1 MKKKISKLSPK
12 KNLEKVRKNIDKFD
26 VQILKIL
33 SKRRKEVLKV
43 IKYKPKSKIVD
54 QKRIKKMIKVRVAKG
69 NKLNLESFIV
79 KNIWLTMINSFI
91 KLERKKYK

>member
-26 VQILKIL
+26 TQILKIL

-54 QKRIKKMIKVRVAKG
+54 QKRIAKMIRVRVAKG
-69 NKLNLESFIV
+69 KKLKLESFIV

>member
-1 MKKKISKLSPK
+1 MKKKISKLSPE

-26 VQILKIL
+26 FQILKIL
-33 SKRRKEVLKV
+33 SKRRNEVLKV

-54 QKRIKKMIKVRVAKG
+54 QKRIAKMIKVRVAKG
-69 NKLNLESFIV
+69 KKLKLESFIV

>member
-1 MKKKISKLSPK
+1 MKKKISKLSPEK
-12 KNLEKVRKNIDKFD
+12 KLEKIRKNIDKFD
-26 VQILKIL
+26 FQILKIL

-54 QKRIKKMIKVRVAKG
+54 KKRISKMIKVRIIKG
-69 NKLNLESFIV
+69 KKLKIESFII
-79 KNIWLTMINSFI
+79 KNIWMTMINSFI

>member
-26 VQILKIL
+26 IQILKIL

-54 QKRIKKMIKVRVAKG
+54 QKRIAKMIRVRVAKG
-69 NKLNLESFIV
+69 KKLKLESFIV